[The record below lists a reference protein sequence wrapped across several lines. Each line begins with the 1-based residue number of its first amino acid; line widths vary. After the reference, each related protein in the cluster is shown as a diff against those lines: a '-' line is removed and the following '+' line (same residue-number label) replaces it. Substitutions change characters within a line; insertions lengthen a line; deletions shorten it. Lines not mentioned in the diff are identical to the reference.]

1 MLSDDE
7 DFMNETASY
16 EEKAIPLCLYNEK
29 VKSKLPTLIFT
40 LAFIIFLTCF

>member
-7 DFMNETASY
+7 DFMNEAASY

-29 VKSKLPTLIFT
+29 VKSKYSIRISFHSNTV
-40 LAFIIFLTCF
+40 FLTFI